1 MLGRSCSSSIPT
13 AAAPDDLCCIVP
25 GKRKRHDRQATCLR
39 SFQCGTQLSA
49 GITTS
54 ASNLALRLPDHAGR
68 ERKSHGP
75 RHQSTVGRAGTR
87 SELGAMSARGK
98 NARSWLVIGFENGTR
113 ATGRPRTRL
122 GNVTPQRG
130 WLAAASACVPVRI
143 DDQRSAVSSLA
154 TRSDRSW
161 RAVRA
166 ASRSTG
172 RKRVCEPGAD
182 CATVSMSA
190 LITVAI
196 IA

>member
-1 MLGRSCSSSIPT
+1 MISAASCRASGRGTIVRRRACVRSS
-13 AAAPDDLCCIVP
+13 AA
-25 GKRKRHDRQATCLR
+25 
-39 SFQCGTQLSA
+39 QLSA